1 METKDAAD
9 RLPPPRSILT
19 DFDGVERVPA
29 GPDLWATSAGA
40 DLVHA
45 ELGERAIRIPGVTY
59 LFNDPPGQS
68 E

>member
-1 METKDAAD
+1 VESTDAAA

-19 DFDGVERVPA
+19 DFDGVGRVPA

-45 ELGERAIRIPGVTY
+45 ELGERAIRIPGVIY
-59 LFNDPPGQS
+59 LFNDPPGES